1 MKRCY
6 SEHTTRYCREEKAVV
21 SDSESSGSSC
31 DDLLNPIE
39 EGLEDFEVGEQEVAN
54 DGR

>member
-1 MKRCY
+1 M
-6 SEHTTRYCREEKAVV
+6 

-39 EGLEDFEVGEQEVAN
+39 EGLEDFEVGEQEEAKG
-54 DGR
+54 GR